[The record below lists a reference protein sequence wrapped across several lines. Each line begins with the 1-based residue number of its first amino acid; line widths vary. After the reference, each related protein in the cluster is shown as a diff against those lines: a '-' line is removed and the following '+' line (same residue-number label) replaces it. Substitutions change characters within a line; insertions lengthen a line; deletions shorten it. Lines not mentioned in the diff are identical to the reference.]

1 MHKVH
6 CIGKQCTTCIGNRL
20 SSHSSKTRQN
30 NPCPLLQSHNCL
42 FIFRWCTSQ
51 TANCLKWL
59 YIIGWWLT
67 DTNGVLLSSRRSLPA
82 GRDNCIWLDVE
93 DTRWG
98 LENKYE
104 SLIVQYRAST
114 ALQKDRP
121 FRDAFCRPLIKVTD
135 VIWQCHSLK
144 WDQSMIL
151 HCHSLVGGNNS
162 WCRRET
168 VKYYRIGEFRGWS
181 LAIVYWLFAVTLMKT
196 CIHFI

>member
-1 MHKVH
+1 M
-6 CIGKQCTTCIGNRL
+6 
-20 SSHSSKTRQN
+20 
-30 NPCPLLQSHNCL
+30 
-42 FIFRWCTSQ
+42 
-51 TANCLKWL
+51 
-59 YIIGWWLT
+59 
-67 DTNGVLLSSRRSLPA
+67 LSSRRAQPA

-98 LENKYE
+98 LENEYK

-151 HCHSLVGGNNS
+151 HCHCLVGGNNS
-162 WCRRET
+162 WCGRET
-168 VKYYRIGEFRGWS
+168 VKYYRIWEFGGRGGRCLLSYVVWNYKWS
-181 LAIVYWLFAVTLMKT
+181 VIVWNETSNPLSSNEKGFQFHCDLKWIHVLINPKGHKSEREKSVFWKLFT
-196 CIHFI
+196 